1 MYQSLSKSKDSG
13 TSKACPRLQLH
24 IVSIKSKTKQAS
36 SASINF
42 ATRSTKTTN
51 SLFKKLPK
59 RTFQNK
65 YRNRKIHEHKLRCNY
80 CREIGH
86 TTPHC
91 HAMKVL
97 APKGIMM
104 WVPKQST
111 FVTNLK
117 DSTFVG
123 GLRIPN

>member
-1 MYQSLSKSKDSG
+1 ME
-13 TSKACPRLQLH
+13 
-24 IVSIKSKTKQAS
+24 QAS

-42 ATRSTKTTN
+42 ATRSSKTTN
-51 SLFKKLPK
+51 SHFKKLSK
-59 RTFQNK
+59 RRIQNK
-65 YRNRKIHEHKLRCNY
+65 YRNSKIHEHKLRCNY

-97 APKGIMM
+97 LPNDIMM

-111 FVTNLK
+111 FITNSK
-117 DSTFVG
+117 DLNLVG
-123 GLRIPN
+123 DLRIPN